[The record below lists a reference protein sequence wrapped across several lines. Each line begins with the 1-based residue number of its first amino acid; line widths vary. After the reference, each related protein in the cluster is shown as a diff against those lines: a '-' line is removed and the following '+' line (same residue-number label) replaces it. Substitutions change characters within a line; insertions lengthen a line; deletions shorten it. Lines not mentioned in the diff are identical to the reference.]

1 MSVLRPAA
9 SRLDQGSVL
18 DGVPWNLEAA
28 PLGIIISNACDLEHD
43 KAEFVIVAALKP
55 AREIIQASSEF
66 RSKLDG
72 AQGNVLRRKPWDSLM
87 ELLEDLIH
95 NSSVR
100 RYYFLDGRE
109 ALELDPL
116 LVDFQ
121 QLVSVPI
128 AQAKNLPMRAALPSP
143 DREKLVVH
151 FASYTSRIGVDRQP
165 TDRVQNLTELL
176 SEPYHGPEQA

>member
-1 MSVLRPAA
+1 MSVLRPPAGQ
-9 SRLDQGSVL
+9 LDQGSVL
-18 DGVPWNLEAA
+18 DGVPWRLEAP
-28 PLGIIISNACDLEHD
+28 PLGIIISNTCDLEHD

-55 AREIIQASSEF
+55 AREIIQASRDF
-66 RSKLDG
+66 QSKLDG
-72 AQGNVLRRKPWDSLM
+72 AEGKTLRRKPWNSLT
-87 ELLEDLIH
+87 ELLEDLVY
-95 NSSVR
+95 NNSVR

-128 AQAKNLPMRAALPSP
+128 AQAKDLPMRAVLPSP

-151 FASYTSRIGVDRQP
+151 FASYMSRIGVDRQSA
-165 TDRVQNLTELL
+165 DRVQRLTEIL

>member
-1 MSVLRPAA
+1 M
-9 SRLDQGSVL
+9 DQGSVL
-18 DGVPWNLEAA
+18 DDVPWELEAA
-28 PLGIIISNACDLEHD
+28 PLGIIISNTCDIEYD
-43 KAEFVIVAALKP
+43 KADFVIVAALKP
-55 AREIIQASSEF
+55 AREIIQASKEF
-66 RSKLDG
+66 QSKLDG
-72 AQGNVLRRKPWDSLM
+72 AQGDTLRRKPWDSLVD
-87 ELLEDLIH
+87 LLEDLVH

-121 QLVSVPI
+121 QLLSLPI
-128 AQAKNLPMRAALPSP
+128 TQAKSLPMRAVLPSP

-165 TDRVQNLTELL
+165 AERVQHLTEIL
-176 SEPYHGPEQA
+176 STPYHGPDQA